1 MNTFFS
7 TNLKYLRKSLNLSQ
21 TTLAKKLK
29 ISRSLLSYYENNQS
43 EPTLKILDTISKYFN
58 VSIDQLINSD
68 LSQKNNF
75 IDLNKFKLTFD
86 LEFDYNKFSKNDLLK
101 KLKSIKIYYEKKYIE
116 IKKILDIE
124 IPKKIK
130 EVDELIEF
138 LENKKSDI
146 SEKVND
152 KKTNTKNLNKE
163 LEKEKNKTEFGKEIS
178 IEAIYQDEFRYL
190 RDKYKFKNIKDFFRP
205 IDQIG
210 DVSCG
215 LPSYAFE
222 DIENTYLL
230 PKCYLYAKEKYFILK
245 AKGDSMNKLF
255 EEGEKILV
263 RQSSGANNGD
273 IVIAYIY
280 ENNEALCKKYFEE
293 DDEVT
298 LVPCSTNEIHK
309 VQEYNSNELC
319 ILGVVVS
326 SLNEFLEDI
335 DFEELEEDI
344 RYELED

>member
-1 MNTFFS
+1 MKYGTAFNENLKKIRKAKNISQKEISEYLNIAQNTYSSYETGRREPNLNILIKIAEFLNCSTDELLTQSYSNDLSRLNKIKNLLDFIDFNSNTFSIDILKQFLKS
-7 TNLKYLRKSLNLSQ
+7 KRIQLENLKK
-21 TTLAKKLK
+21 
-29 ISRSLLSYYENNQS
+29 
-43 EPTLKILDTISKYFN
+43 
-58 VSIDQLINSD
+58 
-68 LSQKNNF
+68 
-75 IDLNKFKLTFD
+75 
-86 LEFDYNKFSKNDLLK
+86 
-101 KLKSIKIYYEKKYIE
+101 
-116 IKKILDIE
+116 E
-124 IPKKIK
+124 IPQKIK
-130 EVDELIEF
+130 EIDELIEF
-138 LENKKSDI
+138 LENKESNV
-146 SEKVND
+146 SEKVN
-152 KKTNTKNLNKE
+152 KQKTNTKNLNKE
-163 LEKEKNKTEFGKEIS
+163 LEKNKKDTEIREEIS
-178 IEAIYQDEFRYL
+178 IEEIYQDEFSYL
-190 RDKYKFKNIKDFFRP
+190 KNKYEFKNIKDFFRP
-205 IDQIG
+205 IDQVG

-230 PKCYLYAKEKYFILK
+230 PKCYLYEKEKYFILK

-293 DDEVT
+293 DDEVI

-344 RYELED
+344 NDELED

>member
-1 MNTFFS
+1 MHNYFTN
-7 TNLKYLRKSLNLSQ
+7 NLKELRKIYNLTQKEMSI
-21 TTLAKKLK
+21 KLDVQQGSYANYENGKREPNYDVLIK
-29 ISRSLLSYYENNQS
+29 ISN
-43 EPTLKILDTISKYFN
+43 IFN
-58 VSIDQLINSD
+58 VSIDDLLLSNIYEKDINKISLSNYSIKNLIS
-68 LSQKNNF
+68 
-75 IDLNKFKLTFD
+75 ID
-86 LEFDYNKFSKNDLLK
+86 KFSKK
-101 KLKSIKIYYEKKYIE
+101 KLLENLKSQKIYYEKKYIE
-116 IKKILDIE
+116 IKKILDTE
-124 IPKKIK
+124 IKKKLK
-130 EVDELIEF
+130 EIDELIEF

-190 RDKYKFKNIKDFFRP
+190 RDKYEFKNIKDFFRP

-344 RYELED
+344 KDELED